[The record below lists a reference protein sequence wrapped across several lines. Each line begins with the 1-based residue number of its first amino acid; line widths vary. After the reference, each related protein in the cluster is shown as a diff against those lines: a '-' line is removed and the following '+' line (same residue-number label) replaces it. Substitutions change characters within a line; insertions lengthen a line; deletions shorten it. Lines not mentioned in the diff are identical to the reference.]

1 MSKVIRVRYEKGV
14 LKPLEPLE
22 LMEGEE
28 VQVILKTS
36 EDSLAKRLYG
46 VAKKRR
52 PSLPRSTARHYRM
65 LRRMYKETG
74 AQGVLWYLVAKV
86 YRDGTGFTELK
97 KAYELIRG
105 SPVRKA
111 TIAKILKRMTR
122 KGLIKKDGGREIP
135 SPSVEARGSLQQD
148 RQE

>member
-52 PSLPRSTARHYRM
+52 PSLTKSEF
-65 LRRMYKETG
+65 L
-74 AQGVLWYLVAKV
+74 KV
-86 YRDGTGFTELK
+86 IEEIEDEN
-97 KAYELIRG
+97 IRG
-105 SPVRKA
+105 
-111 TIAKILKRMTR
+111 L
-122 KGLIKKDGGREIP
+122 
-135 SPSVEARGSLQQD
+135 
-148 RQE
+148 